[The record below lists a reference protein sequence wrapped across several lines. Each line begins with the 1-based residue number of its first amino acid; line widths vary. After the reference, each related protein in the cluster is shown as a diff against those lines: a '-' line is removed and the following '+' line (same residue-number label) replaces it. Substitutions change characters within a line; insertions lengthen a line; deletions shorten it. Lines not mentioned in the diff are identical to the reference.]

1 MFMSNLSN
9 SFIVY
14 FQQKPTNALDQ
25 FSYTVK
31 TNRRKRTLFDG
42 ALRISVFTDTL
53 HTDNASRGDILSAVW

>member
-1 MFMSNLSN
+1 M
-9 SFIVY
+9 
-14 FQQKPTNALDQ
+14 LDQ